1 MTDKSYQLI
10 LDLLEVSGF
19 IYDRQFDSFAMLEK
33 LLKTESMLMMSL
45 CLNLKEDI
53 DGRNVRFLID
63 SP

>member
-1 MTDKSYQLI
+1 M
-10 LDLLEVSGF
+10 LDLLKVSGF
-19 IYDRQFDSFAMLEK
+19 IHDRQFDSFAMLEK
-33 LLKTESMLMMSL
+33 LLKTESILMMSL